1 MSIVFM
7 MVIAPFACLIVELT
21 TKLLFDNKEAIIMM
35 QDKIM
40 ERKKEP
46 VIDDIMDEVKLYDA
60 IAEPIVEAPKS
71 KRETK
76 AVIHKLTGGEIEL
89 RNNLLKCLAV
99 IGLAGLSAW
108 WKLASPILYV
118 PAIVLP
124 LCGMSYKVGEWK
136 GGQTK

>member
-1 MSIVFM
+1 MSFIFAVVM
-7 MVIAPFACLIVELT
+7 SPFIWLIVHFT

-40 ERKKEP
+40 ERKKES

-60 IAEPIVEAPKS
+60 IVEPIVEAPKA
-71 KRETK
+71 KRENK
-76 AVIHKLTGGEIEL
+76 AVVHKPTGGEIEL
-89 RNNLLKCLAV
+89 RNDLLKCLAV

-108 WKLASPILYV
+108 WKLASPVLYV
-118 PAIVLP
+118 PAIVLT

-136 GGQTK
+136 GQTK

>member
-1 MSIVFM
+1 MSFIFAAIM
-7 MVIAPFACLIVELT
+7 SPFIWLIVHFT
-21 TKLLFDNKEAIIMM
+21 TKLLFDNKEAIIMI

-60 IAEPIVEAPKS
+60 IVEPIAEAPKA

-76 AVIHKLTGGEIEL
+76 AVIHKPTGGEIEL
-89 RNNLLKCLAV
+89 RNDLLKCLAV

-108 WKLASPILYV
+108 WKLASPVLYV
-118 PAIVLP
+118 PAIILT

-136 GGQTK
+136 GQTK

>member
-1 MSIVFM
+1 MSFIFAVVM
-7 MVIAPFACLIVELT
+7 SPFIWLIVHFT

-60 IAEPIVEAPKS
+60 IVEPIVEAPKA
-71 KRETK
+71 KRENK
-76 AVIHKLTGGEIEL
+76 AVVHKPTGGEIEL
-89 RNNLLKCLAV
+89 RNDLLKCLAV

-108 WKLASPILYV
+108 WKLASPVLYV
-118 PAIVLP
+118 PAIVLT

-136 GGQTK
+136 GQTK

>member
-1 MSIVFM
+1 MSMVFM
-7 MVIAPFACLIVELT
+7 LIIAPFAFLIVHFT

-35 QDKIM
+35 QDKIT
-40 ERKKEP
+40 ERKREP

-60 IAEPIVEAPKS
+60 IGKQNAEAPKA

-76 AVIHKLTGGEIEL
+76 AVVHKPTGGEIEL

-108 WKLASPILYV
+108 WKLASPVLYV
-118 PAIVLP
+118 PAIVLT
-124 LCGMSYKVGEWK
+124 LCGMSYKVGKWK
-136 GGQTK
+136 GQTK

>member
-1 MSIVFM
+1 MSMVFM
-7 MVIAPFACLIVELT
+7 LIIAPFACLIVELT

-46 VIDDIMDEVKLYDA
+46 VIDEIVEEVKLYDA
-60 IAEPIVEAPKS
+60 IVEPIVEAPKA
-71 KRETK
+71 KRENK
-76 AVIHKLTGGEIEL
+76 AVVHKPTGGEIEL
-89 RNNLLKCLAV
+89 RNSLLKCLAV

-108 WKLASPILYV
+108 WKLASPVLYV
-118 PAIVLP
+118 PAIVLT

-136 GGQTK
+136 GRAK

>member
-1 MSIVFM
+1 MSMVFM
-7 MVIAPFACLIVELT
+7 LIIAPFAWLIVHFT
-21 TKLLFDNKEAIIMM
+21 TKLLFENKEAIIMM

-46 VIDDIMDEVKLYDA
+46 VIDDIMDEAKLYDA
-60 IAEPIVEAPKS
+60 IVEPIAEAPKA

-76 AVIHKLTGGEIEL
+76 AVVHKPTGGEIEL

-99 IGLAGLSAW
+99 IGLASLSAW
-108 WKLASPILYV
+108 WKLASPVLYV
-118 PAIVLP
+118 PAIVLT

-136 GGQTK
+136 GETK

>member
-1 MSIVFM
+1 MSMVFM
-7 MVIAPFACLIVELT
+7 LIIAPFAFLIVHFT

-40 ERKKEP
+40 ERKRED
-46 VIDDIMDEVKLYDA
+46 VVDDIVDEALKYDVVVK
-60 IAEPIVEAPKS
+60 PINEAPKA

-76 AVIHKLTGGEIEL
+76 AVVHKPTGGEIEL

-108 WKLASPILYV
+108 WKLASPVLYV
-118 PAIVLP
+118 PAIVLT

-136 GGQTK
+136 GQTK